1 MPEKMKLHHI
11 DGSTA
16 DIDAIDARRVL
27 REHPS
32 EWATSAFPADV
43 QKKAQEAAKEK
54 RLAILKIKTS
64 GRPQHE
70 IEAALEEIEELHQ
83 LQKEEADKAARSG
96 KSKAADDKKG

>member
-16 DIDAIDARRVL
+16 EIDAIDARRTL
-27 REHPS
+27 RDHPS

-54 RLAILKIKTS
+54 RVAILKIKTS
-64 GRPQHE
+64 GKPQHE
-70 IEAALEEIEELHQ
+70 IDQALAGLEELQQ
-83 LQKEEADKAARSG
+83 LEKAEADKAARAG
-96 KSKAADDKKG
+96 KKNTEAKG